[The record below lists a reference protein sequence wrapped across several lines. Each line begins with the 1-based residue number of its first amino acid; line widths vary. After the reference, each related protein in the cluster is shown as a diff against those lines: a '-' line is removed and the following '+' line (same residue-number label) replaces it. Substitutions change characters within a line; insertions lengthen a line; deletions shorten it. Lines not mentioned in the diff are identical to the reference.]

1 MNWAL
6 LIFSLSLF
14 LLVLLL
20 LEALSW
26 WWDRLF
32 GLRHQLQTR
41 AAQWDT
47 EPVPLSREL
56 PPIRTPLGA
65 PRPWWMAPLAFLP
78 DFAGQRRIQSISAQ
92 FPDALDFISRALRA
106 GHDLPRA
113 LELAS
118 QELREPLAG
127 ELRITTEEIGFGAGL
142 PVALS
147 HLGARIP
154 LADLQTFIVAAS
166 LHRETGGDITRMFD
180 QLARVIRER
189 AALRSRI
196 RTLSAEGRLS
206 AWILSILPMAC
217 ALLMQVIHPGL
228 ITLLTQDPLGRWIV
242 LGAALSWGC
251 GLVIMRQ
258 MSRLE
263 P

>member
-1 MNWAL
+1 MRPLAL
-6 LIFSLSLF
+6 L
-14 LLVLLL
+14 
-20 LEALSW
+20 
-26 WWDRLF
+26 
-32 GLRHQLQTR
+32 G
-41 AAQWDT
+41 
-47 EPVPLSREL
+47 
-56 PPIRTPLGA
+56 G
-65 PRPWWMAPLAFLP
+65 
-78 DFAGQRRIQSISAQ
+78 FAGQRRIQRISAQ

-118 QELREPLAG
+118 LELREPLAG

-147 HLGARIP
+147 HLGARVP
-154 LADLQTFIVAAS
+154 LTDLQTFIVAAS

-189 AALRSRI
+189 AALRAQI
-196 RTLSAEGRLS
+196 KVLSAEGRLS

-217 ALLMQVIHPGL
+217 ALLMQMLHPGL
-228 ITLLTQDPLGRWIV
+228 MSLLTQDPVGRWVV

-251 GLVIMRQ
+251 GLFIMKQ
-258 MSRLE
+258 MTRLE